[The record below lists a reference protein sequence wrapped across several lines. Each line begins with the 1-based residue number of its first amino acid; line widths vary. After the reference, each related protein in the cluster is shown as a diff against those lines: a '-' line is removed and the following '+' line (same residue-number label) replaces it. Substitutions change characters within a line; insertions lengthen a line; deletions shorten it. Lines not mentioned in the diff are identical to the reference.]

1 MGKLQRL
8 DILNASGQGMLAD
21 ADAASISPAARVTSM
36 AASLIECD
44 MKQKAWNIGR
54 EPVLWLCAEAVGW
67 LAEMVGVAKACG
79 LPMVK
84 EEQGSVGVTVQQP
97 QSQLHLQHWHRHEH
111 QTACSTS
118 CAGLQQGPA
127 LAEGLAAVQRELG
140 QRAGVEAAGG
150 ASAKAVLQAAWAQ
163 GEGLG

>member
-54 EPVLWLCAEAVGW
+54 EVC
-67 LAEMVGVAKACG
+67 
-79 LPMVK
+79 
-84 EEQGSVGVTVQQP
+84 
-97 QSQLHLQHWHRHEH
+97 
-111 QTACSTS
+111 CST
-118 CAGLQQGPA
+118 PA
-127 LAEGLAAVQRELG
+127 TPCCLTLMLACVMVMR
-140 QRAGVEAAGG
+140 
-150 ASAKAVLQAAWAQ
+150 
-163 GEGLG
+163 